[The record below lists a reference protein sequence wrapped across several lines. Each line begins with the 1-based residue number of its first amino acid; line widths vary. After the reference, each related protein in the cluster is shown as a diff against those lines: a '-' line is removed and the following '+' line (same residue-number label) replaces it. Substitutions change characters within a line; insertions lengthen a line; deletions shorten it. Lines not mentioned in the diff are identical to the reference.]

1 MGTKLLMEGYRDKH
15 SHLLGLE
22 HWQGIW
28 FSLPN
33 SENYVWPRV
42 GALERLEKIDKSWL
56 EKKKISR
63 TGDDISQR
71 PGNLLYFLEKR
82 GGTISPTLLFHIYSL
97 PLIFFHSSLPPLC
110 SFPPLFSFSL
120 SFLPLCLRLYW
131 TETSQFWIS
140 GNKPAQRDPRIHNV
154 VGPLCIQGE
163 SILSPTVGTCNC
175 NYSEH
180 YTWWFPMY
188 TYQSIIKAEFV
199 N

>member
-1 MGTKLLMEGYRDKH
+1 MGTELLMEGYRDKH

-33 SENYVWPRV
+33 SENYVWHRV

-110 SFPPLFSFSL
+110 SFPL
-120 SFLPLCLRLYW
+120 SFLFLFLSSRSASAS
-131 TETSQFWIS
+131 TEQKLPSFGLLGINQHRET
-140 GNKPAQRDPRIHNV
+140 
-154 VGPLCIQGE
+154 LE
-163 SILSPTVGTCNC
+163 SIT
-175 NYSEH
+175 
-180 YTWWFPMY
+180 
-188 TYQSIIKAEFV
+188 
-199 N
+199 